1 MNISNSP
8 EQPAFLASLKAD
20 EGLDPLMDHLKVY
33 GAPSF
38 DEQGAGIELRL
49 EACHMNGGQS
59 AHGGLIMMLLDVVM
73 ACSTSRDG
81 RHCVTVELKCNFM
94 KPGGKVGD
102 LLRAKGIVRATTR
115 SLAFCDG
122 EIRNEGGELLA
133 TASGTFKYVR
143 PLHSLDPQPVRA

>member
-1 MNISNSP
+1 MNTSNSS

-20 EGLDPLMDHLKVY
+20 EGLDPLMDHLKIY

-94 KPGGKVGD
+94 KPGGRVGD
-102 LLRAKGIVRATTR
+102 LLCAKGIVRATTR

-122 EIRNEGGELLA
+122 EVRNEAGELLA

-143 PLHSLDPQPVRA
+143 PSLPLDQQPIKA